1 MNMLAMPVDLGKEQS
16 TAVISDRAVGTYI
29 EVFILEVGNAFT
41 CKAPER
47 LGEQAELQVVDG
59 DIHSTEVE
67 IFDSLTK

>member
-1 MNMLAMPVDLGKEQS
+1 MLAMPVDLGNEQS
-16 TAVISDRAVGTYI
+16 ATVISDRAVGTYI
-29 EVFILEVGNAFT
+29 KVLILEVRNTLAS
-41 CKAPER
+41 KAPER